1 MSMEVWRVQLMKYK
15 FRGGIYLK
23 STLTYDHL
31 QFEIPLLF
39 AWGKNL
45 PYNNESVR
53 IYVYVVP
60 EEK

>member
-1 MSMEVWRVQLMKYK
+1 MKYK